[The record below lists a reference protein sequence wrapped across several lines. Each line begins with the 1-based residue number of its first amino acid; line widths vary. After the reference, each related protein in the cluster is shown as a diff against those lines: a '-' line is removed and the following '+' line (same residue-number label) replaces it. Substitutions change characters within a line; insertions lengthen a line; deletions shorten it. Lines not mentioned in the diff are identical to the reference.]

1 MSTSLPVLS
10 PPKEYTQTYYVA
22 VLLGWCGSGG
32 RSAAQPAAGGRWQLL
47 HIGGIQP
54 QSRSALGSES
64 GQTDGHTALRAS
76 GSEGKKAHVR
86 NGWTSRHAQRST
98 YSWVRPL
105 MCPLPSVQI
114 SFTSDFLLLSFPAA
128 AQPSHVPHV
137 PCPKL
142 SPPLSLTAGGSRLL
156 RSPCG
161 GGCRTGGYR
170 EAL

>member
-32 RSAAQPAAGGRWQLL
+32 RSAAQPAAGGRWQFL

-54 QSRSALGSES
+54 QSRAALGSES

-76 GSEGKKAHVR
+76 GSEGKAHVR

-105 MCPLPSVQI
+105 ICPLPSVQI
-114 SFTSDFLLLSFPAA
+114 SFTSDFSPVILSRCSPALPRTPCA
-128 AQPSHVPHV
+128 LPQTLSTTVLDSRRQQTAEVP
-137 PCPKL
+137 
-142 SPPLSLTAGGSRLL
+142 TWR
-156 RSPCG
+156 RM
-161 GGCRTGGYR
+161 
-170 EAL
+170 